1 MPCTDGGTPVT
12 IDRLFGFVN
21 DGTTQSAVNTVPKDD
36 SVEKR
41 RLAGLYGLVDVLLLA
56 TIDANY
62 DRRGGRQPVRPGVND
77 KLIAHGDISFLKA
90 MPA

>member
-1 MPCTDGGTPVT
+1 
-12 IDRLFGFVN
+12 
-21 DGTTQSAVNTVPKDD
+21 
-36 SVEKR
+36 
-41 RLAGLYGLVDVLLLA
+41 LYGLVDVLLLA

-62 DRRGGRQPVRPGVND
+62 DGRGGRQPVRPGVND